1 MCNKVKDYPSLD
13 QIRADYKCFIE
24 KTGHITTIED
34 ALPLY
39 KEFDVIEANGDDIN
53 KYIAEGGTNE
63 GLEWLR
69 YERYGCLDY
78 IYVFIKNGKVDYVS
92 FDVWCD
98 EGMVDFI
105 DSITIDKLT
114 EEVYSESIKAVEKF
128 FN

>member
-1 MCNKVKDYPSLD
+1 MVTTRDYPTLE
-13 QIRADYKCFIE
+13 QIKADYQKFIDRA
-24 KTGHITTIED
+24 GNITTIED

-39 KEFDVIEANGDDIN
+39 KEFEVIEANGDDIN
-53 KYIAEGGTNE
+53 RYISEGGTND

-69 YERYGCLDY
+69 YDRCGCLDY

-92 FDVWCD
+92 FDGWCD

-114 EEVYSESIKAVEKF
+114 EEVYSESIKAVKKF